1 MTRIISVY
9 IIFTFLLV
17 SFTVGRKLMNSLDQI
32 SLRLLNG
39 LTFLTRLKLFKRL
52 MLLFLFLSVKLKVIG
67 KDILAVVFIGVS
79 LTLFGVYRVYKVIL
93 TSPTPLESIS
103 AMYI

>member
-9 IIFTFLLV
+9 IIFAFLLV

-79 LTLFGVYRVYKVIL
+79 LTLFGVYRVYKV
-93 TSPTPLESIS
+93 PTPLGSIS